1 MICIW
6 PRPTKAVFRFSRWK
20 ILKLYCTCALPNYH
34 SVIFPLII
42 ARYFLG
48 PFLPSFQPTNTS
60 HYGARFLTSLLS
72 TPDDIA
78 LYLTTELI
86 HWSCQ
91 IATAAVA
98 FSNDFDAIS
107 VPNGRR
113 GGGEPRSH
121 VEHSRVYYQRYIGDL
136 RVLGTAT
143 ILNFNL
149 GNIIP
154 NRLDLNKQMNAQGG
168 ND

>member
-1 MICIW
+1 MQW
-6 PRPTKAVFRFSRWK
+6 SVFGHGPRKPSFVFLDGKSWSY
-20 ILKLYCTCALPNYH
+20 IAHVPYQIYH

-78 LYLTTELI
+78 LYLTIELI

-91 IATAAVA
+91 TATAAVA

-143 ILNFNL
+143 ILNLNL
-149 GNIIP
+149 EI
-154 NRLDLNKQMNAQGG
+154 
-168 ND
+168 